1 MTSIKSSN
9 YRVGFISLGCA
20 KNQVDSEIMIARLKN
35 QGFKIVSDVNRADIV
50 IINTCGFIEDARQES
65 INTIIET
72 GQLKDIGQLQYLVA
86 TGCLAQR
93 YGRELLDELPE
104 LDGLVGISAF
114 PEIDKHLQSII
125 DGERITAVSPPPQI
139 FIEKGP
145 RVLTTPPGSAYLKI
159 TEGCNNRCTY
169 CAIPAIR
176 GGLRSREQEEL
187 VGEAQELVEKGIKEL
202 VLIGQDTA
210 IYGQDLDD
218 DLHLDG
224 LLNQLAQIDGL
235 RWIRLLYL
243 HPAHIDRRIITAVG
257 TLDKVVPYLDIPI
270 QHAADRMLKAMH
282 RQHSANDLRRLIPT
296 LRTEIDGLVLRTTV
310 MLGFP
315 GESEDDFK
323 ILYDYV
329 GETEFDWLGAFAFT
343 PEEGTPAF
351 SLPNQIPEEI
361 KQERLAAIMKLQKNI
376 SRKKNKKRLQENYE
390 ILISAQPSQNLYL
403 GRGYF
408 QAPAVDGI
416 TMIKS
421 EQKLQR
427 GEIVTVNLKAIRNY
441 DVIGEIVDEYSK

>member
-1 MTSIKSSN
+1 MTNIKNSD

-35 QGFKIVSDVNRADIV
+35 KGYKIVSNIDRADIV

-65 INTIIET
+65 INTIIAT
-72 GQLKDIGQLQYLVA
+72 GQLKERGQLQYLVA

-93 YGRELLDELPE
+93 YGQELLDELPE
-104 LDGLVGISAF
+104 LDGLVGISSF
-114 PEIDKHLQSII
+114 PEIDKHLHSII
-125 DGERITAVSPPPQI
+125 SGTRLAAVSPPPQT

-159 TEGCNNRCTY
+159 TEGCNNRCSF

-176 GGLRSREQEEL
+176 GGLRSRAQAEL
-187 VGEAQELVEKGIKEL
+187 VSEARELAGKGIKEL

-210 IYGQDLDD
+210 VYGQDLNNNT
-218 DLHLDG
+218 HLSE
-224 LLNQLAQIDGL
+224 LLQQLAQVDGL
-235 RWIRLLYL
+235 HWIRLLYL
-243 HPAHIDRRIITAVG
+243 HPAHIDQNIIDAIG
-257 TLDKVVPYLDIPI
+257 TLDKVIPYLDIPI
-270 QHAADRMLKAMH
+270 QHAADKMLKAMH
-282 RQHSANDLRRLIPT
+282 RRHSAADLRRLIPT
-296 LRTEIDGLVLRTTV
+296 LRAAIDGIVLRTTV

-323 ILYDYV
+323 ILYDYI

-351 SLPNQIPEEI
+351 AMPNQIPEEI

-376 SRKKNKKRLQENYE
+376 SRKKNKKRLQKNYE
-390 ILISAQPSQNLYL
+390 ILISSQPSQNLYL

-408 QAPAVDGI
+408 QAPAVDGV

-421 EQKLQR
+421 ERKLPR
-427 GEIVTVNLKAIRNY
+427 GEFVKVDLKAIRNY
-441 DVIGEIVDEYSK
+441 DMIGEIADEYSK